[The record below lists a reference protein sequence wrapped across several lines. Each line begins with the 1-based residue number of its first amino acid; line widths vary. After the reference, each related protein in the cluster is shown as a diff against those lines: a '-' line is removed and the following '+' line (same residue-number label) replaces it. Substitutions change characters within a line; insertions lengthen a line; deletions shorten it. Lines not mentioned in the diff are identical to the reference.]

1 MQKCASCKI
10 NIDGERHLCPLCGRV
25 IGETQEESFDKYPSI
40 ILKVKYN
47 FVMKI
52 STFVMI
58 LTLIVINVI
67 NYLFIP
73 HLDLYVPLSL
83 GAVCSWLIVNIGF
96 QKRKNIQKNIMY
108 EAIISMILCLIWDR
122 LTGWV
127 GWSIDYVLP
136 VTSAALVVFYFVM
149 GIVDRSRLSA
159 YVGYLVIS
167 ETGIVVSS
175 VLLFSD
181 YLSGVARYISGI
193 SVAIGI
199 TLLVAQIIFRGKPFF
214 SELYR
219 WLHI

>member
-1 MQKCASCKI
+1 MPKCASCKI
-10 NIDGERHLCPLCGRV
+10 EITGDRHQCPLCGRV
-25 IGETQEESFDKYPSI
+25 VGDTSNEVFEVYPTVP
-40 ILKVKYN
+40 VKARYN
-47 FVMKI
+47 FISKI

-58 LTLIVINVI
+58 LALIVINII

-83 GAVCSWLIVNIGF
+83 GAVCAWLIINIGF
-96 QKRKNIQKNIMY
+96 QKRKNIPKNIMY
-108 EAIISMILCLIWDR
+108 EAIISMILCIIWDSI
-122 LTGWV
+122 TGWI

-149 GIVDRSRLSA
+149 GIVDRNRRSA

-167 ETGIVVSS
+167 ETGIIISS
-175 VLLFSD
+175 VLLFTD
-181 YLSGVARYISGI
+181 TLSGVSRYVSGI
-193 SVAIGI
+193 SVGVGAA
-199 TLLVAQIIFRGKPFF
+199 LLIAQMIFRGKSFF

>member
-1 MQKCASCKI
+1 MPKCASCKI
-10 NIDGERHLCPLCGRV
+10 EVDGERHLCPLCGRV
-25 IGETQEESFDKYPSI
+25 IGEAGDEVFDKYPCVP
-40 ILKVKYN
+40 LKVRYN
-47 FVMKI
+47 FIIKI

-58 LTLIVINVI
+58 LALIVINVI

-96 QKRKNIQKNIMY
+96 QKRKNIPKNIMY

-122 LTGWV
+122 LTGWI

-136 VTSAALVVFYFVM
+136 VTSGALVIFYFVM
-149 GIVDRSRLSA
+149 GIVDKSRLSA
-159 YVGYLVIS
+159 YVGYLIIS
-167 ETGIVVSS
+167 EIGIIISS
-175 VLLFSD
+175 IFLFTDSIA
-181 YLSGVARYISGI
+181 GVARYITGI
-193 SVAIGI
+193 SVAVAT
-199 TLLVAQIIFRGKPFF
+199 TLLVAQIIFRGKSFF